1 MFVSELG
8 VLGYCITQVPI
19 LCLAAWSIS
28 VEPYISKFSQMPRI
42 LIICQYPDYQ
52 HQTTPSSC
60 LRSCVFFLH
69 PYKATRAE
77 LLDWHSTAGL
87 LFEEAV
93 ALVNVDRI
101 FPGTRRLNPCQG
113 AMPTSIPTRLSVP
126 HPCPPA
132 QGLLRICH
140 S

>member
-19 LCLAAWSIS
+19 LCLPAWSIWVGTLHQQNFADAS
-28 VEPYISKFSQMPRI
+28 HSNNLSLPGLST
-42 LIICQYPDYQ
+42 PD
-52 HQTTPSSC
+52 PSSC

-140 S
+140 C